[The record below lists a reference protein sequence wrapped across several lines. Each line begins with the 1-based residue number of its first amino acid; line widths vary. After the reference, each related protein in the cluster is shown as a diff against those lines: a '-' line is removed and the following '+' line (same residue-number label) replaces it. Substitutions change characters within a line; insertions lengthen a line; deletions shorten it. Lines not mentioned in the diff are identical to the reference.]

1 MACLKKK
8 MKERKKKQKA
18 SLLVQ
23 RKEKSQNVLS
33 GKLVPASSTAQAQR
47 CVSPGPQTKR
57 GRMTLVTVSFAW

>member
-8 MKERKKKQKA
+8 KKERKKKQKA

-33 GKLVPASSTAQAQR
+33 GKLVPASKH
-47 CVSPGPQTKR
+47 CPSPALCFSR
-57 GRMTLVTVSFAW
+57 ASD